1 MQGRLENLLGALVY
15 ALDDQLQT
23 RTAEVVGHGPTAP
36 AALLAVFRRPEQS
49 IEALRH
55 SIGLSHSAT
64 VRLVDRLE
72 GAGLLTRRSSTD
84 GRAVS
89 LVLTG
94 RGRRQAVR
102 VQQERRRVLS
112 RALTGLSSLDRRQ
125 LEELL
130 DSLLRTQARLHEDPT
145 PICRLCELSVC
156 PLRRCPVPGG
166 R

>member
-1 MQGRLENLLGALVY
+1 MQGRLENLLGALTY
-15 ALDDQLQT
+15 TLGDQLRT
-23 RTAEVVGHGPTAP
+23 RTEQVVGHGPTAP

-49 IEALRH
+49 IEMLRH

-72 GAGLLTRRSSTD
+72 GDGLVTRRSSPD

-94 RGRRQAVR
+94 RGRRRALR
-102 VQQERRRVLS
+102 LQQERRRVLS
-112 RALTGLSSLDRRQ
+112 RALTGLSPLDRRQ
-125 LEELL
+125 LEEML
-130 DSLLRTQARLHEDPT
+130 DALLRTQARTHEDPT
-145 PICRLCELSVC
+145 PICRLCELSAC
-156 PLRRCPVPGG
+156 PLRSCPVPGG